1 MGELKFIPIEP
12 GGIVSYKERNFRIT
26 YVTSMT
32 QVLADPLDGGKAELL
47 PVEMLRQPIPEKE
60 PTADT
65 ADGTQDASGEQ
76 KIARSKTRGHK
87 DLQSYSK
94 DEIKEGQ
101 RRLAVIRPLLK
112 NTERTLADVEKV
124 AKAEGVDPS
133 TIYLWLKR
141 FQDAGHSAVLIP
153 LPRGVRL
160 GTRFLQPEVEAI
172 MRDVFDRMFLVRR
185 PKSHEEII
193 EEIQKLCSAP
203 QPVQPGAKPLPPLKV
218 PHANTIRRR
227 IHAIPKARVL
237 EAQGRLE
244 ELQKLQPIKG
254 KVVSSGPMGLV
265 QIDHWHSGVEIVDE
279 VYRLPI
285 GVPWIT
291 VAIDVYSR
299 MVAGYYISVE
309 RPTAAS
315 AGMAVSMAMCPKAEF
330 IAEKGITGKW
340 PVWGRIGIL
349 HADNAPEF
357 CGRTLERAC
366 RKYHIDPV
374 FRPVKTPHYG
384 GHIERLLGTFKT
396 EMLKLSGAIVDR
408 QSTGAVYTQKEFET
422 QFLDMVVNIYHE
434 RPHAGINDMSP
445 RAKWVQGVEG
455 DGLTLGL
462 GIPRVPGD
470 PMTVK
475 IDFMPYVMR
484 PIHPYGVKIQNI
496 KYNSDVLYPFIN
508 TTVSPKSKVKQKYIF
523 HRSDEDISRVYWWD
537 EETQL
542 HYTIPYWD
550 VSLPPMSLP
559 SYKEIQKYLKGRGL
573 PINEQTIAEANE
585 RMSQRDKEAA
595 AKTKGAKSARLRE
608 EQRSRAAKAKGKHD
622 PPGTKKHHPGH
633 PKPPVAK
640 DGGDYDKDIFKQP
653 IEPSDGLEVW

>member
-1 MGELKFIPIEP
+1 MGELKFLRIEP
-12 GGIVSYKERNFRIT
+12 GEIVSHKNRNFRIT

-32 QVLADPLDGGKAELL
+32 QVLADPLDGGKSELL
-47 PVEMLRQPIPEKE
+47 PVEILRQPIPEEE
-60 PTADT
+60 PTPDT
-65 ADGTQDASGEQ
+65 TAIAQDACEGQ
-76 KIARSKTRGHK
+76 KKAKPHARGHK
-87 DLQSYSK
+87 DLQAYSK
-94 DEIKEGQ
+94 AEIKEGQ
-101 RRLAVIRPLLK
+101 RRLAAIRPLLK
-112 NTERTLADVEKV
+112 NTERTQADVDKV
-124 AKAEGVDPS
+124 ARAEGVDPS

-141 FQDAGHSAVLIP
+141 YQDAGHSAVLIP

-160 GTRFLQPEVEAI
+160 GTRLLQPGVEAI
-172 MRDVFDRMFLVRR
+172 IRDVIERMYLIHR
-185 PKSHEEII
+185 PKSLEDII
-193 EEIQKLCSAP
+193 EEIQKLCRAP
-203 QPVQPGAKPLPPLKV
+203 QPVQPGVESPPPLKV

-227 IHAIPKARVL
+227 IHAIPKARVF
-237 EAQGRLE
+237 EAQGKLE
-244 ELQKLQPIKG
+244 ELHKLQPIRG

-265 QIDHWHSGVEIVDE
+265 QIDHWHSGVEVVDE
-279 VYRLPI
+279 LYRLPI

-291 VAIDVYSR
+291 VAIDVFSR

-330 IAEKGITGKW
+330 LAEKGITGKW

-357 CGRTLERAC
+357 RGRTLTRAC
-366 RKYHIDPV
+366 KKYYIDPV
-374 FRPVKTPHYG
+374 FRPVKTPNYG

-396 EMLKLSGAIVDR
+396 EMHKLSGTIIDR
-408 QSTGAVYTQKEFET
+408 QSTGAVYTLKEFET

-445 RAKWVQGVEG
+445 RAKWMQGVEG
-455 DGLTLGL
+455 DGMTPGL

-496 KYNSDVLYPFIN
+496 KYNSDVLYPLIN
-508 TTVSPKSKVKQKYIF
+508 TTVSPKSKEKKKYIF

-550 VSLPPMSLP
+550 VSLPPMNLP
-559 SYKEIQKYLKGRGL
+559 EYKEIEKYLKSHHL
-573 PINEQTIAEANE
+573 PINEQTIAETHE
-585 RMSQRDKEAA
+585 RMSVRDKEAS
-595 AKTKGAKSARLRE
+595 AKTKGAKKARLRE
-608 EQRSRAAKAKGKHD
+608 EQRRRAAKARGKHD
-622 PPGTKKHHPGH
+622 PHGTKINPPGR
-633 PKPPVAK
+633 PGETVEK
-640 DGGDYDKDIFKQP
+640 DGVDYDKDIFKQP